1 MSDQRPVHN
10 EFNGTVGGRLVQ
22 ADTIGSPHAP
32 QEPAD
37 PSGDSGGEE
46 PKAVGHQSVHN
57 TANGHFAGDVI
68 QAASIHLPDFA
79 ALSGDA
85 RQTAAGRPGPT
96 AAGRPGP
103 TAAGRRGTARESG
116 VRRYL
121 RLLRRDRD

>member
-22 ADTIGSPHAP
+22 AETIGSPHAP

-96 AAGRPGP
+96 AAGR
-103 TAAGRRGTARESG
+103 RGTARESG

-121 RLLRRDRD
+121 RLLRRDRG